1 MMHLKVR
8 PGSDT
13 KNASVSSGDPPT
25 GDSMT
30 NSSNGDSSG
39 HSVGRSSLLRTPIA
53 ELMARVDERRVIE
66 RSLATAAI
74 EAAAGNREREEE
86 EQENHGGRSGGGEG
100 GGRRE
105 AKAQAKAEGE
115 KGGGGM
121 LWVDKYAPEGFKDL
135 LSDERVNRE
144 VLRAVKAWDP
154 FVFKKEVSTSWVTG
168 GEGRGQSNTVCDGCK
183 PWTTTMDNVGIQCTA
198 DCIEFIVLSQST
210 IYSIVYAV

>member
-1 MMHLKVR
+1 SSSATRGVILSGGRTRFPVAKVDTRGVVLSRPSLDYDTISFMQTGGQMMHLKVR

-100 GGRRE
+100 GG
-105 AKAQAKAEGE
+105 
-115 KGGGGM
+115 
-121 LWVDKYAPEGFKDL
+121 
-135 LSDERVNRE
+135 
-144 VLRAVKAWDP
+144 
-154 FVFKKEVSTSWVTG
+154 
-168 GEGRGQSNTVCDGCK
+168 
-183 PWTTTMDNVGIQCTA
+183 
-198 DCIEFIVLSQST
+198 
-210 IYSIVYAV
+210 